1 MISIKHAVRAAI
13 VAGAMVAASAA
24 QALDL
29 PASGNGSL
37 VLFVTNTTTNQVYAR
52 DLGLHVDD
60 LITQGTGAGQNGDP
74 AFGAVN
80 TLNLSLNTIGPDA
93 TLTSFLGTGSTSE
106 FTWNIIG
113 GDSIGNNS
121 FLTAR
126 RFAFTSPSV
135 NVTPPA
141 NTILGTLG
149 TAEGNL
155 FNQVNA
161 TLAGNN
167 SIVAAAGQTGGAIDI
182 TLVNGHFGQSPQS
195 TVGALD
201 SSLNFYL
208 FSSAAG
214 GNATPSRLFVFNDL
228 QLSATGILSSV
239 ASTEVPLPAAVW
251 LFGSGLLGMAGIGR
265 RRKLANGQQ
274 TA

>member
-60 LITQGTGAGQNGDP
+60 LITQGTAAGQNGDP
-74 AFGAVN
+74 SFGAVN
-80 TLNLSLNTIGPDA
+80 TINLSLGTVGPDA
-93 TLTSFLGTGSTSE
+93 TLTSFLGTGTTSE
-106 FTWNIIG
+106 FTWNVIG
-113 GDSIGNNS
+113 GDSLGSNA
-121 FLTAR
+121 FATAR

-135 NVTPPA
+135 NVTPPS

-155 FNQVNA
+155 FNQLNS
-161 TLAGNN
+161 TLAGGN
-167 SIVAAAGQTGGAIDI
+167 SIVAGAGNTAGAIDI
-182 TLVNGHFGQSPQS
+182 SLVNGHFGQSPQS

-208 FSSAAG
+208 FSSVTG
-214 GNATPSRLFVFNDL
+214 GNASPARLFVFNDL
-228 QLSATGILSSV
+228 QLSAAGVLSAV

-265 RRKLANGQQ
+265 RRKLANGQ
-274 TA
+274 AV